1 MTNDIE
7 KFEGDPL
14 ILINNYIAENNSNY
28 NTIAQVLIGAKY
40 AEYLTF
46 KILEVSN
53 KVKTPSTRTPFSQN
67 IQRLSDADIIDDV
80 FRDKLQYIQQTRNR
94 FAHEVGT
101 NLNSPVAEYAE
112 AVLYVIVNGL
122 QLFVGEQRIAKQ

>member
-14 ILINNYIAENNSNY
+14 ILINNFIAENNSNY

-40 AEYLTF
+40 AEYLTY

-53 KVKTPSTRTPFSQN
+53 KVETPSTRAPFSRK
-67 IQRLSDADIIDDV
+67 IQRLNDADIIDDV
-80 FRDKLQYIQQTRNR
+80 FRDKLQFIQQTRNR
-94 FAHEVGT
+94 LAHEVGT
-101 NLNSPVAEYAE
+101 NLNSPMAEYTE
-112 AVLYVIVNGL
+112 AVLYVMVNGL
-122 QLFVGEQRIAKQ
+122 QIFVREQRVAEQ

>member
-14 ILINNYIAENNSNY
+14 ILINNFIAENNSNY

-40 AEYLTF
+40 AEYLTY

-53 KVKTPSTRTPFSQN
+53 KVETPSTRAPFSRK

-80 FRDKLQYIQQTRNR
+80 FRDKLQFIQQTRNR
-94 FAHEVGT
+94 LAHEVGT
-101 NLNSPVAEYAE
+101 NLNSPMAEYTE
-112 AVLYVIVNGL
+112 AVLYVMVNGL
-122 QLFVGEQRIAKQ
+122 QIFVREQRVAEQ